1 MDSSIQLML
10 PAWKMLGKPNPL
22 RPWGQRE
29 EQRSFQCGIQGAA
42 ASLALPLFP
51 PSVIPPPLRTAL
63 RPEAPGRGL
72 RRSASRRPRCRWRA
86 ASAGGSSGAG
96 PERRQTPVGRCGAAC
111 TRVSLWCGWDTVL
124 RQVGAGGETQ
134 LFVKANRKCWWI
146 RC

>member
-51 PSVIPPPLRTAL
+51 PSVLPPPLRAAL

-72 RRSASRRPRCRWRA
+72 RLSASSAPPPAGPAAAGERRLLEGAAECGRSAGRR
-86 ASAGGSSGAG
+86 
-96 PERRQTPVGRCGAAC
+96 
-111 TRVSLWCGWDTVL
+111 L
-124 RQVGAGGETQ
+124 
-134 LFVKANRKCWWI
+134 
-146 RC
+146 